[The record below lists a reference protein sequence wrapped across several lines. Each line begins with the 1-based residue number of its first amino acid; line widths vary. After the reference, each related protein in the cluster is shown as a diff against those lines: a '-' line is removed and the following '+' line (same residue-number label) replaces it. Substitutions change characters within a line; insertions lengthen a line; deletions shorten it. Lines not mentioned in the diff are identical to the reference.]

1 MKIANAQHLERLI
14 TKILTPHNAERLI
27 RVFYDAAKI
36 VCRRQD
42 RLKKPQLK
50 MKEIS
55 SALLLAD
62 SINSNLFHFEAVG
75 PLAECFGKFD
85 EAAAWKYYE
94 ERVVGEVID
103 KSGRKITI
111 DEYGTRSLYKDAQ
124 TGKHVIAPENY
135 EEGRGKRLPWIRH
148 ALQNCESVYVS
159 EEKVEGAFRRS
170 FLYASVVSIPVAP
183 RAQISYYVVVVR
195 EGKNKELN
203 FLTAYSMF
211 ERNRFLKV
219 IENSRPT

>member
-1 MKIANAQHLERLI
+1 MKIASAQQLQRLI
-14 TKILTPHNAERLI
+14 TKILTPRNADRLI

-42 RLKKPQLK
+42 RLNKPQLK

-62 SINSNLFHFEAVG
+62 SINSNLFDFEAVG
-75 PLAECFGKFD
+75 PLAECFGKLD
-85 EAAAWKYYE
+85 EASALKYYE
-94 ERVVGEVID
+94 ERVMGQVVD

-111 DEYGTRSLYKDAQ
+111 DEYGMRSLYKDAQ
-124 TGKHVIAPENY
+124 TGKHVIASENY

-148 ALQNCESVYVS
+148 ALTNCESIYIS
-159 EEKVEGAFRRS
+159 EERVQGLFRRS
-170 FLYASVVSIPVAP
+170 LLYASIVSIPVP
-183 RAQISYYVVVVR
+183 PKTQISYYVVVVR
-195 EGKNKELN
+195 EVKNKELS

-219 IENSRPT
+219 IENSNPA